1 MATGII
7 KCDPIVETLAT
18 DPSDANGLY
27 VQNVTSNVYS
37 FSQIHIYRYGK
48 VVEVN
53 FVMTVKNTGTSAI
66 TKGTVIR
73 CFELPTL
80 SPMYTRRSFCY
91 GAQSTNDYYVSEGF
105 VSITTTGVVNFI
117 PITDLAAGAVR
128 TFRFNDTYLTT
139 D

>member
-1 MATGII
+1 MASGII
-7 KCDPIVETLAT
+7 KGGPLVETLAT
-18 DPSDANGLY
+18 SPSDAGGDY

-53 FVMTVKNTGTSAI
+53 IVMTVKNTGTSTI
-66 TKGTVIR
+66 TKGTSMR

-80 SPMYTRRSFCY
+80 SPMYTRRTFCY
-91 GAQSTNDYYVSEGF
+91 GAQGTGDYWVSEGF

-117 PITDLAAGAVR
+117 PITDLAANAVR
-128 TFRFNDTYLTT
+128 TFRFNDTYLT
-139 D
+139 DD